1 MSSLAAPKSSAA
13 APKSGGAAPKSS
25 GAPKSGDA
33 APRKRKR
40 SSLKKTQKTH
50 PKKYYRPSH
59 SVVDQ
64 WGIKEHFSKEESEV
78 GTCTNYGTCGDDE
91 DRLHDVIEPDLNPD
105 KDNKTPSDAPRAMFH
120 HRVYVR
126 QRSLQDD
133 DGNSICG
140 TAAFGEDDHCPLS
153 KNIFFDDLVSKIYS
167 KIPFADDYP
176 KKKLKS
182 ACAEDVDILSCAK
195 WVKKYLECKIA
206 YLEENPEKK
215 VGIGQS
221 KLHHEHIYIIQ
232 KLLELI
238 ETIIVEELA
247 NTPRLSA
254 TVQAATAAS
263 GKSSGRRLKE
273 DIVLI
278 F

>member
-1 MSSLAAPKSSAA
+1 MSSLA
-13 APKSGGAAPKSS
+13 
-25 GAPKSGDA
+25 APKSGDA

-40 SSLKKTQKTH
+40 GSLKKTQKTPARKH
-50 PKKYYRPSH
+50 RPSH
-59 SVVDQ
+59 SVVIDQ
-64 WGIKEHFSKEESEV
+64 WGTKEHFSKEESEV
-78 GTCTNYGTCGDDE
+78 GTCTNYGTCDDDE

-120 HRVYVR
+120 HLVYVR

-140 TAAFGEDDHCPLS
+140 TAAFGEDVHCPLS
-153 KNIFFDDLVSKIYS
+153 KNVFFDDLIDKIYG

-176 KKKLKS
+176 KKKLIS

-206 YLEENPEKK
+206 YLEENPKKK

-221 KLHHEHIYIIQ
+221 KLHHAHIYIIQ

-238 ETIIVEELA
+238 ENIIVEELT
-247 NTPRLSA
+247 NTPRLSD
-254 TVQAATAAS
+254 AAGAAAAAP
-263 GKSSGRRLKE
+263 GKSDAARLRK
-273 DIVLI
+273 DMVLI